1 MFQILFQLTLLVSAL
16 ADIIVDIPD
25 GKIRGH
31 EINAS
36 NVSFYAFEG
45 IPFASPPVGK
55 LRFQAPVPPEPW
67 EDILEANRSGKCC
80 ISGYPDPSESEDC
93 LFLNVYT
100 PPRNITKQLPVL
112 VWIYG
117 GALLAGCSSFE
128 EFAPGDLA
136 NEDVIVVTFNYRLGV
151 YGFLSTGDDVILG
164 NAGLKDQLFAFQWVK
179 KNIAFFGGDP
189 DKVTL
194 FGQSAGG
201 ISIGIHIANK
211 KSQGLYR
218 AAICQSGC
226 SLTPLYQ
233 NDPKTNAYAIAKL
246 IDSTITDA
254 NTTVQIRDFL
264 QNQSVDDLSPVI
276 GIVLEVEND
285 DAYVTD
291 LNFALIESGNF
302 VRVPLMIGT
311 VAEESLGQYSLPVEM
326 IISAISYDSDVKNLI
341 PGSLTPLPGTNLTEV
356 GNIIK
361 EAYIEAN
368 GSFILD
374 LAATA
379 ELSSTFFVRPTF
391 KQAELQSNYTPVYLY
406 QFSFYGT
413 ASENRTIIE
422 GAGRTGHSDELPYLF
437 NITAIPL
444 VTDADFLTRRRII
457 RLWSNFAKT
466 LNPTPDESDP
476 LLNVTWPLV
485 SPSNIQ
491 YLDIDNTLE
500 VKPNLR
506 AKQMAMWNR
515 VYYTYGQ
522 QPFVG
527 F

>member
-1 MFQILFQLTLLVSAL
+1 MF
-16 ADIIVDIPD
+16 IP
-25 GKIRGH
+25 
-31 EINAS
+31 ECLCACS
-36 NVSFYAFEG
+36 
-45 IPFASPPVGK
+45 K
-55 LRFQAPVPPEPW
+55 L
-67 EDILEANRSGKCC
+67 
-80 ISGYPDPSESEDC
+80 
-93 LFLNVYT
+93 
-100 PPRNITKQLPVL
+100 L

-164 NAGLKDQLFAFQWVK
+164 NAGLKDQLFALQWVQ
-179 KNIAFFGGDP
+179 KNIAYFGGDP

-201 ISIGIHIANK
+201 ISIGHHIANK

-226 SLTPLYQ
+226 SLSPLYQ
-233 NDPKTNAYAIAKL
+233 SDPKTNAYGLAKNL
-246 IDSTITDA
+246 DWTITEA
-254 NTTVQIRDFL
+254 NTTVEIRDFL
-264 QNQSVDDLSPVI
+264 QNLSVDVLTPVGGFTLLT
-276 GIVLEVEND
+276 GIVLEAEND

-291 LNFALIESGNF
+291 VNFPHIESGNF
-302 VRVPLMIGT
+302 VQVPLMISN
-311 VAEESLGQYSLPVEM
+311 VAEEALGQSKLPLDLLLV
-326 IISAISYDSDVKNLI
+326 ALLFDFDVKNLI
-341 PGSLTPLPGTNLTEV
+341 PGDLTPLPGTNLTEV

-361 EAYIEAN
+361 ETYMEAN
-368 GSFILD
+368 GSFIQN
-374 LAATA
+374 LAAAA
-379 ELSSTFFVRPTF
+379 EVSSAFFVRSSF
-391 KQAELQSNYTPVYLY
+391 KQAELQSNYTPVYIY

-413 ASENRTIIE
+413 ASENRTKIE
-422 GAGRTGHSDELPYLF
+422 GVGKTGHSDELPYLF
-437 NITAIPL
+437 NISAIPL
-444 VTDADFLTRRRII
+444 VTDADFLTRKRIT
-457 RLWSNFAKT
+457 RLWANFAKT
-466 LNPTPDESDP
+466 LNPTPDESDA

-491 YLDIDNTLE
+491 FLDIDSSLE

-506 AKQMAMWNR
+506 AKQMAMWNS